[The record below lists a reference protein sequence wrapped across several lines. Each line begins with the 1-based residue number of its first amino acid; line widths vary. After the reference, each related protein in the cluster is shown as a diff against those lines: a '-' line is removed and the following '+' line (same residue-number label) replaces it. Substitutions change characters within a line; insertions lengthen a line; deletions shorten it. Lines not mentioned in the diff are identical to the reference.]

1 MLALLLDCLKK
12 MTPELVT
19 KYYEKESLTET
30 QKVNEETDF
39 DVGNMEDQS
48 L

>member
-1 MLALLLDCLKK
+1 MFALLLDCLKK
-12 MTPELVT
+12 LTPELVA

-30 QKVNEETDF
+30 QKVNEEADF
-39 DVGNMEDQS
+39 DVGDIEDKS